1 MAQILLGL
9 DIGTQTIK
17 AVQISKEKRSK
28 SLLAA
33 GYVATPYRELT
44 SNSVRDEQV
53 IAEAINKLVHDMHIT
68 TTDVSAS
75 LPSYKVVTRVI
86 EVPQMSDSE
95 MDSSIQWEAEQ
106 YIALPLAKVKLDYCV
121 ISQNQTTKRMKIL
134 LVAAPIS
141 MVDKYIRIIK
151 QAGLTPISLE
161 TEIIAAARCI
171 TESVPTL
178 SNMIV
183 FTMGA
188 TTSEVALIHD
198 YSLIYT
204 KSYPIG
210 GSTLTRAIAEELGF
224 ELAQAEEYKKTY
236 GLEEDKL
243 EGKIVAILTPYFTNL
258 FHEIEK
264 TVVYYREQYSR
275 NEISNIVIA
284 GGGAKLPGLVS
295 FVTKHLNLNSQV
307 VNPFVNLSVNPSV
320 LPVLIPDAPI
330 YASSVGLALKD
341 L

>member
-1 MAQILLGL
+1 VAKILLGL

-17 AVQISKEKRSK
+17 AVQIAKDNRSR

-44 SNSVRDEQV
+44 SNSTRDEQV
-53 IAEAINKLVHDMHIT
+53 VAESINKLVHDMKVT
-68 TTDVSAS
+68 TAEVSAS

-95 MDSSIQWEAEQ
+95 MESSIQWEAEQ
-106 YIALPLAKVKLDYCV
+106 YIALPLSKVKLDYCV
-121 ISQNQTTKRMKIL
+121 ISQNNAIKRMKVL

-141 MVDKYIRIIK
+141 MVEKYIRIIK
-151 QAGLTPISLE
+151 LAGLNPVSLE
-161 TEIIAAARCI
+161 TEIIAAVRSI

-178 SNMIV
+178 PNLLV
-183 FTMGA
+183 FTIGA
-188 TTSEVALIHD
+188 TTSEIAIIRDYALI
-198 YSLIYT
+198 YA

-224 ELAQAEEYKKTY
+224 ELSQAEEYKKTY

-243 EGKIVAILTPYFTNL
+243 EGKIVKILTPFFTNL
-258 FHEIEK
+258 FKEIEK
-264 TVVYYREQYSR
+264 TIVYYKEQYPK
-275 NEISNIVIA
+275 EEVGNIVVA

-295 FVTKHLNLNSQV
+295 FITQYLNLNSQV
-307 VNPFVNLSVNPSV
+307 CNPFVNLSVNPTV
-320 LPVLIPDAPI
+320 IPVLTPDAPI
-330 YASSVGLALKD
+330 YATSVGLALKD
-341 L
+341 I